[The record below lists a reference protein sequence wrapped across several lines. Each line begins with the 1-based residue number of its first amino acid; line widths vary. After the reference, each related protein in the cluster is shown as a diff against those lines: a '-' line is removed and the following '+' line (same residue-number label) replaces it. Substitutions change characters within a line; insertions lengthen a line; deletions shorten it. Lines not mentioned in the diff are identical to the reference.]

1 MQKVTRKQKREKES
15 KINFLAEFI
24 KIQKHFFSDFIKKLG
39 LVKEVRHTSYITY
52 EPEILLLTVI
62 MKNIVG
68 ISSMNRMTKD
78 FNTDDAIN
86 NISKILEIKNL
97 EEISHYDTINNF
109 LKKLECEELEKIRD
123 YMIRSLLKKRALEGM
138 RLNDEYWCIAIDGTQ
153 IASFDKEHCEHC
165 LKRTYKNK
173 DTGKVERIDYFHN
186 VLEAKLIV
194 GNMAFSVATEFI
206 ENENVEYDKQDCEI
220 NAAKRLL
227 KKLKNKFKKLP
238 ICILGDSLY
247 SCKPIYDI
255 CNEYN
260 WRFIFRFK
268 EGRAKNLWDE
278 FVELK
283 NMDSSKVSVQDAC
296 KSITHEY
303 VNEIYYYD
311 IPVNLVETTEIKG
324 KDEKNFVFVTDIKIT
339 NSNVFV
345 ISNAGRSRWKI
356 ENEGFNN
363 QKNIRYD
370 ITHACSLDN
379 NAMKNHY
386 LIIQIADILRQL
398 MEYGSKAIKVL
409 KMGIKEISSRFLE
422 SFRRDPLTIEDI
434 TTIDKRTK
442 ISLL

>member
-1 MQKVTRKQKREKES
+1 
-15 KINFLAEFI
+15 
-24 KIQKHFFSDFIKKLG
+24 
-39 LVKEVRHTSYITY
+39 
-52 EPEILLLTVI
+52 
-62 MKNIVG
+62 
-68 ISSMNRMTKD
+68 
-78 FNTDDAIN
+78 
-86 NISKILEIKNL
+86 
-97 EEISHYDTINNF
+97 
-109 LKKLECEELEKIRD
+109 
-123 YMIRSLLKKRALEGM
+123 
-138 RLNDEYWCIAIDGTQ
+138 
-153 IASFDKEHCEHC
+153 
-165 LKRTYKNK
+165 
-173 DTGKVERIDYFHN
+173 
-186 VLEAKLIV
+186 
-194 GNMAFSVATEFI
+194 MAFSVATEFI

-386 LIIQIADILRQL
+386 LIIQ
-398 MEYGSKAIKVL
+398 
-409 KMGIKEISSRFLE
+409 
-422 SFRRDPLTIEDI
+422 
-434 TTIDKRTK
+434 K
-442 ISLL
+442 IY

>member
-1 MQKVTRKQKREKES
+1 
-15 KINFLAEFI
+15 
-24 KIQKHFFSDFIKKLG
+24 
-39 LVKEVRHTSYITY
+39 
-52 EPEILLLTVI
+52 
-62 MKNIVG
+62 
-68 ISSMNRMTKD
+68 
-78 FNTDDAIN
+78 
-86 NISKILEIKNL
+86 
-97 EEISHYDTINNF
+97 
-109 LKKLECEELEKIRD
+109 
-123 YMIRSLLKKRALEGM
+123 
-138 RLNDEYWCIAIDGTQ
+138 
-153 IASFDKEHCEHC
+153 
-165 LKRTYKNK
+165 
-173 DTGKVERIDYFHN
+173 
-186 VLEAKLIV
+186 
-194 GNMAFSVATEFI
+194 
-206 ENENVEYDKQDCEI
+206 
-220 NAAKRLL
+220 
-227 KKLKNKFKKLP
+227 
-238 ICILGDSLY
+238 
-247 SCKPIYDI
+247 
-255 CNEYN
+255 
-260 WRFIFRFK
+260 
-268 EGRAKNLWDE
+268 
-278 FVELK
+278 
-283 NMDSSKVSVQDAC
+283 MDSSKVSVQDAC

-409 KMGIKEISSRFLE
+409 KMGIKEISSRLLE